1 MRWLRKYGYYLF
13 SIWELLTGI
22 ENPWLILKIFA
33 GRAGTVVKT
42 IRLRRTKLSFNVR
55 GAMDVW
61 SIKETF
67 IDRFYERYGFTLQ
80 PGWTVLDVGA
90 ALGEFSLFAAHTVP
104 GCHIFAFE
112 PFPESVALLQE
123 NLRLNGTLGVQIF
136 PEAIAAQ
143 SGILGLDLTSGEPLQ
158 FQSRL
163 EASDGHKHISVNA
176 ASFSGL
182 FERLCVAD
190 FDLVKMD
197 CEGAEYD
204 ILFNTPTASLQHIQR
219 LVMEYHDHV
228 TPYTHNDLVRFLGEQ
243 GFMVETFRNPV
254 HAYLGYLR
262 ASRP

>member
-1 MRWLRKYGYYLF
+1 MRWLKKYGYYLY

-22 ENPWLILKIFA
+22 ENPLLVIKIFT
-33 GRAGTVVKT
+33 GRAGTAINT
-42 IRLRRTKLSFNVR
+42 IRLRRTKLSFKVR

-67 IDRFYERYGFTLQ
+67 IDRFYEHYGFTLQ
-80 PGWTVLDVGA
+80 PGWTVLDIGA

-104 GCHIFAFE
+104 ACRVFAFE
-112 PFPESVALLQE
+112 PFPESVSLLME
-123 NLRLNGTLGVQIF
+123 NIRLNDTQGVHVI
-136 PEAIAAQ
+136 PEAIAAK
-143 SGILGLDLTSGEPLQ
+143 SSLLSLDLASGEPLQ
-158 FQSRL
+158 FQSHP
-163 EASDGHKHISVNA
+163 ESSDGHKQITVNA
-176 ASFSGL
+176 ASLSSL
-182 FERLCVAD
+182 YERLDVAD

-204 ILFNTPTASLQHIQR
+204 ILFNTPNAHLRHIHR
-219 LVMEYHDHV
+219 LVMEYHDNV

-243 GFMVETFRNPV
+243 GFKVETFRNPV